1 MVKNNTKD
9 NLPNGWFMLSNMLPP
24 VGFFLY
30 FKYRGQSPNK
40 ARKALIGAV
49 TGIPIGL
56 LMGFIL
62 NTYILK

>member
-1 MVKNNTKD
+1 MANNNSKD
-9 NLPNGWFMLSNMLPP
+9 NLPKHWLMLSNMLPP

-30 FKYRGQSPNK
+30 FKYRNQSPQK
-40 ARKALIGAV
+40 ARRALIGAL
-49 TGIPIGL
+49 TGIPIGI